1 MSAFKSRDDDN
12 MGFNVEI
19 EPVVLRGDTVK
30 LVPIQIEHA
39 PDLYESTREIEWKML
54 PTNFISSSQMES
66 WIRSKISERINKT
79 SMHFSVMLAKNEKIV
94 GSTGFMDILPEHRI
108 LEIGST
114 WYIPDLWG
122 TAVNPESKFLML
134 RYAFETLGAIRVQIK
149 TDSINKHSQGAI
161 KKLGA
166 VYEGKLR
173 NHRIRWDGTIR
184 DTMMYSI
191 IDKEW
196 PAVKADLQK
205 RIDNF
210 SLLKF

>member
-1 MSAFKSRDDDN
+1 
-12 MGFNVEI
+12 MGFNIDI
-19 EPVVLRGDTVK
+19 EPVVLIGKTVK
-30 LVPIQIEHA
+30 LVPIQVEHA
-39 PDLYESTREIEWKML
+39 AALYDSTREIEWKML
-54 PTNFISSSQMES
+54 PTNFTSSAQMES
-66 WIRSKISERINKT
+66 WVRSKVSERINKT

-122 TAVNPESKFLML
+122 TAVNPESKSLML

>member
-79 SMHFSVMLAKNEKIV
+79 LKTIL
-94 GSTGFMDILPEHRI
+94 STP
-108 LEIGST
+108 
-114 WYIPDLWG
+114 
-122 TAVNPESKFLML
+122 
-134 RYAFETLGAIRVQIK
+134 
-149 TDSINKHSQGAI
+149 
-161 KKLGA
+161 
-166 VYEGKLR
+166 
-173 NHRIRWDGTIR
+173 
-184 DTMMYSI
+184 
-191 IDKEW
+191 
-196 PAVKADLQK
+196 
-205 RIDNF
+205 
-210 SLLKF
+210 

>member
-1 MSAFKSRDDDN
+1 MV
-12 MGFNVEI
+12 FNVDI
-19 EPVVLRGDTVK
+19 EPVVLRGNTVK
-30 LVPIQIEHA
+30 LVPIRVEHA
-39 PDLYESTREIEWKML
+39 AALYDSTREIEWKML

-210 SLLKF
+210 SLSKF

>member
-1 MSAFKSRDDDN
+1 MDILLIRSDILLLTHDSICAND
-12 MGFNVEI
+12 
-19 EPVVLRGDTVK
+19 VK
-30 LVPIQIEHA
+30 L
-39 PDLYESTREIEWKML
+39 
-54 PTNFISSSQMES
+54 
-66 WIRSKISERINKT
+66 
-79 SMHFSVMLAKNEKIV
+79 V

-166 VYEGKLR
+166 TFEGKLR

-196 PAVKADLQK
+196 PVVKANLQK

-210 SLLKF
+210 SLS

>member
-1 MSAFKSRDDDN
+1 
-12 MGFNVEI
+12 MGFNIDI
-19 EPVVLRGDTVK
+19 EPVVLIGKTVK
-30 LVPIQIEHA
+30 LVPIQVEHA
-39 PDLYESTREIEWKML
+39 AALYDSTREIEWKML
-54 PTNFISSSQMES
+54 PTNFTSSAQMES
-66 WIRSKISERINKT
+66 WVRSKVSERINKT
-79 SMHFSVMLAKNEKIV
+79 SMHFTVMLAKNEKIV

-114 WYIPDLWG
+114 WYIPALWV
-122 TAVNPESKFLML
+122 TDVNPECKFLML

>member
-1 MSAFKSRDDDN
+1 MV
-12 MGFNVEI
+12 FNVDI
-19 EPVVLRGDTVK
+19 EPVVLRGNTVK
-30 LVPIQIEHA
+30 LVPIRVEHA
-39 PDLYESTREIEWKML
+39 AALYDSTREIEWKML

-122 TAVNPESKFLML
+122 TDVNPECKFLML

-205 RIDNF
+205 RIDNL
-210 SLLKF
+210 SLSKF

>member
-1 MSAFKSRDDDN
+1 
-12 MGFNVEI
+12 MGFNIDI
-19 EPVVLRGDTVK
+19 EPVVLIGKTVK
-30 LVPIQIEHA
+30 LVPIQVEHA
-39 PDLYESTREIEWKML
+39 AALYDSTREIEWKML
-54 PTNFISSSQMES
+54 PTNFTSSAQMES
-66 WIRSKISERINKT
+66 WVRSKVSERINKT
-79 SMHFSVMLAKNEKIV
+79 SMHFTVMLAKNEKIV

-122 TAVNPESKFLML
+122 TDVNPECKFLML

>member
-1 MSAFKSRDDDN
+1 
-12 MGFNVEI
+12 MGFNIDI
-19 EPVVLRGDTVK
+19 EPVVLIGNTVK
-30 LVPIQIEHA
+30 LVPIQVEHA
-39 PDLYESTREIEWKML
+39 AALYDSTREIEWKML
-54 PTNFISSSQMES
+54 PTNFTSSAQMES
-66 WIRSKISERINKT
+66 WVRSKVSERINKT
-79 SMHFSVMLAKNEKIV
+79 SMHFTVMLAKNEKIV

-122 TAVNPESKFLML
+122 TDVNPECKFLML

-191 IDKEW
+191 IDNEW

>member
-1 MSAFKSRDDDN
+1 MV
-12 MGFNVEI
+12 FNVDI
-19 EPVVLRGDTVK
+19 EPVVLRGNTVK
-30 LVPIQIEHA
+30 LVPIRVEHA
-39 PDLYESTREIEWKML
+39 AALYDSTREIEWKML

-205 RIDNF
+205 RIDNL
-210 SLLKF
+210 SLSKF

>member
-1 MSAFKSRDDDN
+1 
-12 MGFNVEI
+12 MGFNIDI
-19 EPVVLRGDTVK
+19 EPVVLIGKTVK
-30 LVPIQIEHA
+30 LVPIQVEHA
-39 PDLYESTREIEWKML
+39 AALYDSTREIEWKML
-54 PTNFISSSQMES
+54 PTNFTSSAQMES
-66 WIRSKISERINKT
+66 WVRSKVSERINKT
-79 SMHFSVMLAKNEKIV
+79 SMHFTVMLAKNEKIV
-94 GSTGFMDILPEHRI
+94 GSTGFLDILPEHRI

-122 TAVNPESKFLML
+122 TDVNPECKFLML

>member
-1 MSAFKSRDDDN
+1 MV
-12 MGFNVEI
+12 FNVDI
-19 EPVVLRGDTVK
+19 EPVVLRGNTVK
-30 LVPIQIEHA
+30 LVPIRVEHA
-39 PDLYESTREIEWKML
+39 AALYDSTREIEWKML

-122 TAVNPESKFLML
+122 TAVNPESKSLML

-210 SLLKF
+210 SLSKF

>member
-1 MSAFKSRDDDN
+1 
-12 MGFNVEI
+12 MGFNIDI
-19 EPVVLRGDTVK
+19 EPVVLIGNTVK
-30 LVPIQIEHA
+30 LVPIQVEHA
-39 PDLYESTREIEWKML
+39 AALYDSTREIEWKML
-54 PTNFISSSQMES
+54 PTNFTSSAQMES
-66 WIRSKISERINKT
+66 WVRSKVSERINKT
-79 SMHFSVMLAKNEKIV
+79 SMHFTVMLAKNEKIV

-122 TAVNPESKFLML
+122 TDVNPECKFLML

>member
-1 MSAFKSRDDDN
+1 

-210 SLLKF
+210 SLSKF